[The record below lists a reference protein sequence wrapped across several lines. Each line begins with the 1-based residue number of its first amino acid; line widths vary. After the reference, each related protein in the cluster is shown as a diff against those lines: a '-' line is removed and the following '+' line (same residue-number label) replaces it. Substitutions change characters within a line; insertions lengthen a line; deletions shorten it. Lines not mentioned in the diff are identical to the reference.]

1 MAHKT
6 VEELAKQALRAQ
18 LVEAY
23 GEPTNE
29 DGNKLSDHAKRFK
42 ETENVLRE
50 LLRTDGGPK
59 NCPNVKLS
67 EAVFS
72 ADFKLLFPRV
82 VMEVLQRPMEPIY
95 LGQTLLSRTINVEN
109 TQVLTIHSLG
119 AIRAFEVA
127 DSQEYPEQDPTF
139 AKHATELRTRRYGL
153 KLVFS
158 KELIEQSAWDVLALY
173 IEAAGAAM
181 KRLKEE
187 KIFAEYENR
196 AVTIF
201 DNESADVEDHTTGC
215 GTDGKTANGTFD
227 HMDLLDM
234 MAALGTNQYV
244 PTDLILHPMCWSI
257 WAKDPILRYQLLHQG
272 GVGQANIGNF
282 GTDASSMKADMPFGL
297 QVNVSPFQKME
308 FGKTLAAGLNA
319 PGAGNYTT
327 ITLVD
332 RNSSIL
338 VLQRKPMQI
347 AEWEDPMRD
356 LMLMRFA
363 EQYGLALLNAGR
375 SAVVAKNIR
384 IDMNHKPIYTV
395 AQVALP

>member
-1 MAHKT
+1 MAKT
-6 VEELAKQALRAQ
+6 VQELAQEATRAL

-23 GEPTNE
+23 GEPTQDE
-29 DGNKLSDHAKRFK
+29 GNKLSDHAKRFK

-50 LLRTDGGPK
+50 LLRTDGKPK
-59 NCPNVKLS
+59 SCPPVKLS

-82 VMEVLQRPMEPIY
+82 VMEVLQRPQEPIY
-95 LGQTLLSRTINVEN
+95 LGQTLLSKTVNVD
-109 TQVLTIHSLG
+109 TAQLITFPTFG

-127 DSQEYPEQDPTF
+127 DSQEYPEQDPSF
-139 AKHATELRTRRYGL
+139 AKHSTEIRTRRYGL

-187 KIFAEYENR
+187 KIFSEYENR
-196 AVTIF
+196 AVCIF
-201 DNESADVEDHTTGC
+201 DNESADTADHTTGV
-215 GTDGKTANGTFD
+215 GADGLTPNGTFSHD
-227 HMDLLDM
+227 DLLDM
-234 MAALGTNQYV
+234 MAALGTNQYI
-244 PTDLILHPMCWSI
+244 PTDLILHPMAWSI
-257 WAKDPILRYQLLHQG
+257 WAKDPILRYQLLHRG
-272 GVGQANIGNF
+272 GVGQGNLGGF
-282 GTDASSMKADMPFGL
+282 GQDAAAQSAYMPFGL

-308 FGKTLAAGLNA
+308 FGKTLAAGLDT

-338 VLQRKPMQI
+338 VLQRKPMSI
-347 AEWEDPMRD
+347 SEWDDPMRD

-363 EQYGLALLNAGR
+363 EQYGLALLNGGR
-375 SAVVAKNIR
+375 SAVTAKNVR
-384 IDMNHKPIYTV
+384 IDNNHKPVFTT

>member
-1 MAHKT
+1 MS
-6 VEELAKQALRAQ
+6 EERQLRLMIVDDEAPARQRLRDLLTDCAQEVPHVVVGEAASGHAAL
-18 LVEAY
+18 
-23 GEPTNE
+23 
-29 DGNKLSDHAKRFK
+29 
-42 ETENVLRE
+42 E
-50 LLRTDGGPK
+50 LLGGTETDVVLLDIRMPEMDGIEVAQHLQLLERP
-59 NCPNVKLS
+59 P
-67 EAVFS
+67 AVVF
-72 ADFKLLFPRV
+72 ATAYDD
-82 VMEVLQRPMEPIY
+82 Y
-95 LGQTLLSRTINVEN
+95 
-109 TQVLTIHSLG
+109 

-215 GTDGKTANGTFD
+215 GTDGQTANGTFD

-257 WAKDPILRYQLLHQG
+257 WAKISRPSSLSHS
-272 GVGQANIGNF
+272 
-282 GTDASSMKADMPFGL
+282 GTHWSGP
-297 QVNVSPFQKME
+297 
-308 FGKTLAAGLNA
+308 
-319 PGAGNYTT
+319 
-327 ITLVD
+327 LV
-332 RNSSIL
+332 
-338 VLQRKPMQI
+338 
-347 AEWEDPMRD
+347 
-356 LMLMRFA
+356 
-363 EQYGLALLNAGR
+363 
-375 SAVVAKNIR
+375 
-384 IDMNHKPIYTV
+384 
-395 AQVALP
+395 